1 MKVKS
6 MVLFFALCLV
16 STVFLVQ
23 PAFADLSNGSTDH
36 DCLQVG
42 TISDLGNRQLTIQT
56 KFEKDSK
63 SYTLKLHA
71 DAYVMESDKGVF
83 SKFAE
88 LKKGQL
94 VAVYGWNKDGTYVAR
109 RIVILNPDN
118 YLIKRLDADA
128 KSGVFYKHEK

>member
-1 MKVKS
+1 
-6 MVLFFALCLV
+6 
-16 STVFLVQ
+16 
-23 PAFADLSNGSTDH
+23 
-36 DCLQVG
+36 
-42 TISDLGNRQLTIQT
+42 
-56 KFEKDSK
+56 
-63 SYTLKLHA
+63 LKLHA